1 MLIDRKTNI
10 MFHQERY
17 LHSLIHLFLV
27 FLLSHYHSFPVEP
40 FLNWKKKK
48 QDLREIGLLQLDRT
62 KTLMRGG
69 IGGRKRRGRQRMR
82 WLDGITDLMDMSLGK
97 LRELVVGDGQ
107 GGLACCDSWGRKES
121 DTTER
126 LNWTEL
132 KSKLRYHLT
141 VVRMVIIKKST
152 NNKFWRGCGGK
163 VPSYT
168 LGGNVNWY
176 NHYEEQ

>member
-1 MLIDRKTNI
+1 M
-10 MFHQERY
+10 
-17 LHSLIHLFLV
+17 
-27 FLLSHYHSFPVEP
+27 
-40 FLNWKKKK
+40 KKKK

-62 KTLMRGG
+62 KTLLLGG

-126 LNWTEL
+126 LN
-132 KSKLRYHLT
+132 
-141 VVRMVIIKKST
+141 
-152 NNKFWRGCGGK
+152 
-163 VPSYT
+163 
-168 LGGNVNWY
+168 
-176 NHYEEQ
+176 